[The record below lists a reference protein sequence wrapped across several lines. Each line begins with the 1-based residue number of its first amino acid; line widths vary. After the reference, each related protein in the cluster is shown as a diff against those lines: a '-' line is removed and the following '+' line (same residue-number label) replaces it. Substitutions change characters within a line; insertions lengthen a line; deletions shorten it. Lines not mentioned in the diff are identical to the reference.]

1 MQLEYLNEKVEEK
14 REFLMDTE
22 RNFHVDKSRRSGLK
36 LLKIYLESKDRS
48 GNSVWTNY
56 FNLNF
61 ESQLRA
67 NSVMVCMV
75 WQFNLVE
82 SL

>member
-1 MQLEYLNEKVEEK
+1 MLLEYLNEKVEEK

-48 GNSVWTNY
+48 GNSVWTKY

-67 NSVMVCMV
+67 NSVMV

>member
-1 MQLEYLNEKVEEK
+1 VSTSHDVRVK
-14 REFLMDTE
+14 
-22 RNFHVDKSRRSGLK
+22 LK

-67 NSVMVCMV
+67 NSVMV

>member
-61 ESQLRA
+61 DFGKIINILA
-67 NSVMVCMV
+67 DFCM
-75 WQFNLVE
+75 
-82 SL
+82 